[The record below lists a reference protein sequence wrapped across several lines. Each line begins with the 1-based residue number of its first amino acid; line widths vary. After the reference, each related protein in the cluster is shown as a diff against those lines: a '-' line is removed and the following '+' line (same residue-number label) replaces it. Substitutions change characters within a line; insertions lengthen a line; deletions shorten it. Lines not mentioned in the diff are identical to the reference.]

1 MAATYLLVIIGFLL
15 IIFAIVYFKN
25 KQTKEEPVENIL
37 AKLSQE
43 EQTLYKMALKP
54 ENVPNTF
61 IYALSTCHHCK
72 RTREFLD
79 EHKIPYTLIYIDTYP
94 KQLYKIL
101 LEKLKVYN
109 PRGSYPTI
117 RLANGQIITGFR
129 EQALRE
135 ALLK

>member
-15 IIFAIVYFKN
+15 VVFGIVYFKS
-25 KQTKEEPVENIL
+25 KQAKEEPVENIL

-72 RTREFLD
+72 RPHLGFLAQ
-79 EHKIPYTLIYIDTYP
+79 EPIPWYS
-94 KQLYKIL
+94 
-101 LEKLKVYN
+101 
-109 PRGSYPTI
+109 RGLPVIVMS
-117 RLANGQIITGFR
+117 
-129 EQALRE
+129 
-135 ALLK
+135 

>member
-15 IIFAIVYFKN
+15 IIFGIFYFKS
-25 KQTKEEPVENIL
+25 KRIKDEPIEDIL
-37 AKLSQE
+37 SRLTQE

-72 RTREFLD
+72 KTREFLD
-79 EHKIPYTLIYIDTYP
+79 ENSVPYTIIYIDKYP
-94 KQLYKIL
+94 KQLYKNL
-101 LEKLKVYN
+101 LDRLKIYN
-109 PRGSYPTI
+109 PRGSYPKI

-129 EQALRE
+129 EHALRE
-135 ALLK
+135 ALIK